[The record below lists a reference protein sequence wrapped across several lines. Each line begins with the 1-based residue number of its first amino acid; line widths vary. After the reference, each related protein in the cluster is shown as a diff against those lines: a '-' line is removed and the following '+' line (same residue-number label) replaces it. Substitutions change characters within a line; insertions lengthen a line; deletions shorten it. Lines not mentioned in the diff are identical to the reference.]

1 MNRMLERCAGLDV
14 HKRTVVATARIPDGA
29 GGRQVITHTFG
40 TTTTDLL
47 GLRDW
52 LDALAVT
59 HVAMESTGVYW
70 KPIFY
75 VLEDGFT
82 VLLVNAQHLKHVPG
96 RKSDVQDSAW
106 IAQLLENG
114 LLRGSFVP
122 PVPIRDLRDLT
133 RYRKKQIQER
143 TREVNR
149 LQKVLEEAGLKL
161 TSVLSD
167 IMGLSG
173 RAMVTA
179 LAGGMTDPA
188 AIADLARGRLRGKL
202 PALRQALQGR
212 FRPHHAFLL
221 EQILAKID
229 FLEEVIAA
237 CSTRIAEQF
246 LPFAAP
252 MQRLQTIPGVKQ
264 RTAEVI
270 VAETGADM
278 SRFPSD
284 GHLCS
289 WAGVCPGQ
297 EESAGKRR
305 VTRTRHGNPALRM
318 ALIEAA
324 TAASRTKA
332 TALSALYQRIKRRRG
347 HQRAVVAVAHQILTI
362 AYHILARDT
371 TYEEL
376 GANYF
381 QQRHR
386 DRSIRRHVQQLEQLG
401 YHVTIAPAA

>member
-1 MNRMLERCAGLDV
+1 MNAMVERCAGLDV
-14 HKRTVVATARIPDGA
+14 HKRTVVATARVPDGA

-40 TTTTDLL
+40 TTTADLL
-47 GLRDW
+47 ALRDW
-52 LDALAVT
+52 LVSLSVT

-70 KPIFY
+70 KPVFY
-75 VLEDGFT
+75 VLEDGLT

-96 RKSDVQDSAW
+96 RKSDVIDSAW
-106 IAQLLENG
+106 IAQLLETG

-122 PVPIRDLRDLT
+122 PTPIRDLRDLT
-133 RYRKKQIQER
+133 RYRKRQIQER

-149 LQKVLEEAGLKL
+149 LQKTLEEAGLKL

-173 RAMVTA
+173 RAMVQA
-179 LAGGMTDPA
+179 LAGGTTDPA
-188 AIADLARGRLRGKL
+188 VIAELARGRLRGKL
-202 PALRQALQGR
+202 PALRQALHGR

-229 FLEEVIAA
+229 FLEEIIAA
-237 CSTRIAEQF
+237 CSARIDE
-246 LPFAAP
+246 LLIPFAAKAD
-252 MQRLQTIPGVKQ
+252 QLATIPGVKR

-270 VAETGADM
+270 LAETGGDM

-289 WAGVCPGQ
+289 WGGLCPGQ
-297 EESAGKRR
+297 EESAGKRQR
-305 VTRTRHGNPALRM
+305 PRTRPGNPMLRM
-318 ALIEAA
+318 ALIEAG
-324 TAASRTKA
+324 TAASRTKN
-332 TALSALYQRIKRRRG
+332 TALSALYHRIKRHRG
-347 HQRAVVAVAHQILTI
+347 HKKAVVAVAHQILTI
-362 AYHILARDT
+362 TYHLLARGT

-386 DRSIRRHVQQLEQLG
+386 ERHARRYVRQLEQLG
-401 YHVTIAPAA
+401 YHVTLAPAA

>member
-1 MNRMLERCAGLDV
+1 MNAMIERCAGLDV
-14 HKRTVVATARIPDGA
+14 HKRSVMATARIPDGA
-29 GGRQVITHTFG
+29 GGRQVIPHTFG
-40 TTTTDLL
+40 TTTADLL
-47 GLRDW
+47 ALRDW
-52 LDALAVT
+52 LASLGVT

-70 KPIFY
+70 KPVFY
-75 VLEDGFT
+75 VLEDAFT

-122 PVPIRDLRDLT
+122 PTPIRDLRDLT
-133 RYRKKQIQER
+133 RYRKRQIQER

-161 TSVLSD
+161 TCVVSD
-167 IMGLSG
+167 IMGMSG
-173 RAMVTA
+173 RAMVHA
-179 LAGGMTDPA
+179 LAGGTTDPA

-237 CSTRIAEQF
+237 CSARIDDLL
-246 LPFAAP
+246 LPFGLMP
-252 MQRLQTIPGVKQ
+252 TRLETIPGVKR

-270 VAETGADM
+270 LAETGGDM
-278 SRFPSD
+278 TRFPTD
-284 GHLCS
+284 NHLCS
-289 WAGVCPGQ
+289 WGGVCPGQ
-297 EESAGKRR
+297 EESAGKRQR
-305 VTRTRHGNPALRM
+305 TRTRPGNRMLRM

-324 TAASRTKA
+324 TAASRTKG
-332 TALSALYQRIKRRRG
+332 TALSALYQRIKRHRG
-347 HQRAVVAVAHQILTI
+347 HKKAVVAVAHQILKI
-362 AYHILARDT
+362 AYHILARET
-371 TYEEL
+371 TYQEL
-376 GANYF
+376 GADYF
-381 QQRHR
+381 HR
-386 DRSIRRHVQQLEQLG
+386 RYRERNVRRHVRQLEQLG
-401 YHVTIAPAA
+401 YHVTLAPAA

>member
-40 TTTTDLL
+40 TTTADLL

-52 LDALAVT
+52 LESLLVT

-149 LQKVLEEAGLKL
+149 LQKVLEEASLKL
-161 TSVLSD
+161 TSVVSD

-173 RAMVTA
+173 RAMVKA
-179 LAGGMTDPA
+179 LAGGTTDPV

-229 FLEEVIAA
+229 FLEEIIAA
-237 CSTRIAEQF
+237 CNARIAEQ
-246 LPFAAP
+246 LIPFGGP
-252 MQRLQTIPGVKQ
+252 MACLQTIPGVKQ

-270 VAETGADM
+270 VAETGGDM
-278 SRFPSD
+278 TQFPSD

-289 WAGVCPGQ
+289 WGGVCPGQ

-376 GANYF
+376 GPNYF

-386 DRSIRRHVQQLEQLG
+386 ERNARRHVRQLEELG
-401 YHVTIAPAA
+401 YHVTLAPAA

>member
-14 HKRTVVATARIPDGA
+14 HKRSVVATARIPDGA

-40 TTTTDLL
+40 TTTADLL

-52 LDALAVT
+52 LEHLAVT

-75 VLEDGFT
+75 VLEEGFT

-173 RAMVTA
+173 RAMLKA
-179 LAGGMTDPA
+179 LADGTTDPTV
-188 AIADLARGRLRGKL
+188 IADLARGRLRGKL

-229 FLEEVIAA
+229 FL
-237 CSTRIAEQF
+237 AEIGVQCPDYRATH
-246 LPFAAP
+246 PFRWADGTP
-252 MQRLQTIPGVKQ
+252 PDDSGSQT
-264 RTAEVI
+264 T
-270 VAETGADM
+270 
-278 SRFPSD
+278 D
-284 GHLCS
+284 G
-289 WAGVCPGQ
+289 
-297 EESAGKRR
+297 
-305 VTRTRHGNPALRM
+305 
-318 ALIEAA
+318 
-324 TAASRTKA
+324 
-332 TALSALYQRIKRRRG
+332 
-347 HQRAVVAVAHQILTI
+347 
-362 AYHILARDT
+362 
-371 TYEEL
+371 
-376 GANYF
+376 
-381 QQRHR
+381 
-386 DRSIRRHVQQLEQLG
+386 
-401 YHVTIAPAA
+401 

>member
-1 MNRMLERCAGLDV
+1 MNTLLERCAGLDV
-14 HKRTVVATARIPDGA
+14 HKRSVVATARIPDGA
-29 GGRQVITHTFG
+29 GGRQVITHSFG
-40 TTTTDLL
+40 TTTVDLL

-52 LDALAVT
+52 LVSLAVT

-75 VLEDGFT
+75 VLEDGFS

-173 RAMVTA
+173 RAMVKA
-179 LAGGMTDPA
+179 LAKGTTDPA
-188 AIADLARGRLRGKL
+188 VIADLARGRLRGKL

-237 CSTRIAEQF
+237 CSARIDEQ
-246 LPFAAP
+246 LAPFVAP
-252 MQRLQTIPGVKQ
+252 MTRLQTIPGVKQ

-270 VAETGADM
+270 MAETGGDM
-278 SRFPSD
+278 TQFPSD

-289 WAGVCPGQ
+289 WGGVCPGQ

-305 VTRTRHGNPALRM
+305 VTSTRHGNPALRM

-324 TAASRTKA
+324 TAASHTKA
-332 TALSALYQRIKRRRG
+332 SALSALYQRIKRRRG

-362 AYHILARDT
+362 AYYILSRET
-371 TYEEL
+371 TYHEL
-376 GANYF
+376 GPNYF
-381 QQRHR
+381 QKRHR
-386 DRSIRRHVQQLEQLG
+386 DRTIRQHVRQLEQLG
-401 YHVTIAPAA
+401 YHVTITPAA

>member
-1 MNRMLERCAGLDV
+1 MDRILERCAGLDV

-40 TTTTDLL
+40 TTTADLL

-52 LDALAVT
+52 LESLAVT

-173 RAMVTA
+173 RAMVKA
-179 LAGGMTDPA
+179 LAGGTTDPA
-188 AIADLARGRLRGKL
+188 VIADLARGRLRGKL

-237 CSTRIAEQF
+237 CSARIAEQ
-246 LPFAAP
+246 LTPFVAA
-252 MQRLQTIPGVKQ
+252 MARLQTIPGVKQ

-270 VAETGADM
+270 VAETGGDM
-278 SRFPSD
+278 TQFPSD

-289 WAGVCPGQ
+289 WGGVCPGQ

-362 AYHILARDT
+362 AYHTLVRET

-376 GANYF
+376 GSDYF

-386 DRSIRRHVQQLEQLG
+386 ERNARRHVRLLEQLG
-401 YHVTIAPAA
+401 YHVTLAPAA

>member
-1 MNRMLERCAGLDV
+1 MNRILERCAGLDV
-14 HKRTVVATARIPDGA
+14 HKRSVVATVRIPDGA
-29 GGRQVITHTFG
+29 GGRQVITHSFG
-40 TTTTDLL
+40 TTTADLL
-47 GLRDW
+47 GLHDW
-52 LDALAVT
+52 LVSLAVT
-59 HVAMESTGVYW
+59 HAAMESTGVYW

-75 VLEDGFT
+75 VLEDDFT

-173 RAMVTA
+173 RAMVKA
-179 LAGGMTDPA
+179 LAGGTTDPA
-188 AIADLARGRLRGKL
+188 VIADLARGRLRGKL

-237 CSTRIAEQF
+237 CGARIAEH
-246 LPFAAP
+246 LTPFAAP
-252 MQRLQTIPGVKQ
+252 MARLQTIPGVKQ

-270 VAETGADM
+270 LAETGGDM
-278 SRFPSD
+278 TQFPSD

-289 WAGVCPGQ
+289 WGGVCPGQ

-318 ALIEAA
+318 ALIEAG

-362 AYHILARDT
+362 AYHILARET

-376 GANYF
+376 GADYF

-386 DRSIRRHVQQLEQLG
+386 DRTIRQHVHQLEQLG

>member
-52 LDALAVT
+52 LEGLAVT

-70 KPIFY
+70 KPIFF

-173 RAMVTA
+173 RAMVAA
-179 LAGGMTDPA
+179 LAGGTTDPA

-229 FLEEVIAA
+229 FLEDIIAA
-237 CSTRIAEQF
+237 CSARVAEQ
-246 LPFAAP
+246 LRPFAAP
-252 MQRLQTIPGVKQ
+252 MERLQTIPGVKQ

-278 SRFPSD
+278 SQFPTD

-332 TALSALYQRIKRRRG
+332 TALSALYQRIRRRRG

-362 AYHILARDT
+362 AYHILARET

-376 GANYF
+376 GADYF

-386 DRSIRRHVQQLEQLG
+386 DRAIRRHVQQLEQLG

>member
-14 HKRTVVATARIPDGA
+14 HKRSVVATARIPDGA

-40 TTTTDLL
+40 TTTADLL

-52 LDALAVT
+52 LEHLAVT

-75 VLEDGFT
+75 VLEEGFT

-173 RAMVTA
+173 RAMLKA
-179 LAGGMTDPA
+179 LADGTTDPTV
-188 AIADLARGRLRGKL
+188 IADLARGRLRGKL

-229 FLEEVIAA
+229 FLEEIIAA
-237 CSTRIAEQF
+237 CSARIGEQ
-246 LPFAAP
+246 LIPFVGP
-252 MQRLQTIPGVKQ
+252 MARLQTIPGVKQ

-270 VAETGADM
+270 VAETGGDM
-278 SRFPSD
+278 TQFPSD

-289 WAGVCPGQ
+289 WGGVCPGQ

-376 GANYF
+376 GPDYF
-381 QQRHR
+381 QHRHR
-386 DRSIRRHVQQLEQLG
+386 ERNARRHVRQLEELG
-401 YHVTIAPAA
+401 YHVTLAPAA

>member
-1 MNRMLERCAGLDV
+1 
-14 HKRTVVATARIPDGA
+14 
-29 GGRQVITHTFG
+29 
-40 TTTTDLL
+40 
-47 GLRDW
+47 
-52 LDALAVT
+52 
-59 HVAMESTGVYW
+59 
-70 KPIFY
+70 
-75 VLEDGFT
+75 
-82 VLLVNAQHLKHVPG
+82 
-96 RKSDVQDSAW
+96 
-106 IAQLLENG
+106 LLENG

-122 PVPIRDLRDLT
+122 PVLIRDLRDLT

-143 TREVNR
+143 AREVNR

-173 RAMVTA
+173 RAMVKA
-179 LAGGMTDPA
+179 LAGGTTDPA
-188 AIADLARGRLRGKL
+188 VIADLARGRLRGKL

-237 CSTRIAEQF
+237 CSARIGEQ
-246 LPFAAP
+246 LTPFVAP
-252 MQRLQTIPGVKQ
+252 MARLQTIPGVKQ

-270 VAETGADM
+270 VAETGGDM
-278 SRFPSD
+278 TQFPSD

-289 WAGVCPGQ
+289 WGGVCPGQ

-362 AYHILARDT
+362 AYHILARET

-376 GANYF
+376 GPDYF

-386 DRSIRRHVQQLEQLG
+386 ERNARRHVRQLEQLG
-401 YHVTIAPAA
+401 YRVTLAPAA

>member
-14 HKRTVVATARIPDGA
+14 HKRTVVATARIPDGV

-40 TTTTDLL
+40 TTTADLL

-52 LDALAVT
+52 LERLAVT
-59 HVAMESTGVYW
+59 HVAMESTGGYW

-114 LLRGSFVP
+114 LLGGSFVP

-173 RAMVTA
+173 RAMVKA
-179 LAGGMTDPA
+179 LAGGTTDPA
-188 AIADLARGRLRGKL
+188 VIADLARGRLRGKL

-237 CSTRIAEQF
+237 CSARIAEQ
-246 LPFAAP
+246 LTPFGAP
-252 MQRLQTIPGVKQ
+252 MARLQTIPGVKQ

-270 VAETGADM
+270 VAETGGDM
-278 SRFPSD
+278 TQFPSA

-289 WAGVCPGQ
+289 WGGVCPGQ

-362 AYHILARDT
+362 AYHILARET

-376 GANYF
+376 GPNYF

-386 DRSIRRHVQQLEQLG
+386 ERNARRHVRQLEQLG
-401 YHVTIAPAA
+401 YHVTLAPAA

>member
-1 MNRMLERCAGLDV
+1 MNTMLERCAGLDV
-14 HKRTVVATARIPDGA
+14 HKRSVAATARIPDGA
-29 GGRQVITHTFG
+29 GGRQVITHSFG
-40 TTTTDLL
+40 TTTVDLL
-47 GLRDW
+47 GLHDW
-52 LDALAVT
+52 LVSLAVT

-173 RAMVTA
+173 RAMVKA
-179 LAGGMTDPA
+179 LAGGTTEPSV
-188 AIADLARGRLRGKL
+188 IADLARGRLRGKL

-237 CSTRIAEQF
+237 CSARIDEQ
-246 LPFAAP
+246 LTPFVAP
-252 MQRLQTIPGVKQ
+252 MGRLQTIPGVKQ

-270 VAETGADM
+270 MAETGGDM
-278 SRFPSD
+278 TQFPSD

-289 WAGVCPGQ
+289 WGGVCPGQ
-297 EESAGKRR
+297 DESAGKRR
-305 VTRTRHGNPALRM
+305 VTSTRHGNPALRM

-362 AYHILARDT
+362 AYHLLARET

-376 GANYF
+376 GPDYF

-386 DRSIRRHVQQLEQLG
+386 DRTIRQHVRQLEQLG
-401 YHVTIAPAA
+401 YRVTIAPAA

>member
-14 HKRTVVATARIPDGA
+14 HKRSVAATARIPDGA

-40 TTTTDLL
+40 TTTADLL

-52 LDALAVT
+52 LESLAVT

-75 VLEDGFT
+75 VLEEGFT

-173 RAMVTA
+173 RAMVKA
-179 LAGGMTDPA
+179 LAGGTTDPA

-229 FLEEVIAA
+229 FLEEVIATCGA
-237 CSTRIAEQF
+237 RIAEQ
-246 LPFAAP
+246 LSPFAAP
-252 MQRLQTIPGVKQ
+252 LARLQTIPGVKQ

-270 VAETGADM
+270 LAETGGDM
-278 SRFPSD
+278 TQFPSD
-284 GHLCS
+284 RHLCS
-289 WAGVCPGQ
+289 WGGVCPGQ
-297 EESAGKRR
+297 DESAGKRR
-305 VTRTRHGNPALRM
+305 ATRTRHGNPALRM

-362 AYHILARDT
+362 AYHLLARDT

-376 GANYF
+376 GPDYF

-386 DRSIRRHVQQLEQLG
+386 ERHTRRYVRQLEQLG
-401 YHVTIAPAA
+401 YRVTLAPAA

>member
-14 HKRTVVATARIPDGA
+14 HKRSVVATARIPDGA
-29 GGRQVITHTFG
+29 GGRQVITHSFG
-40 TTTTDLL
+40 TTTADLL

-52 LDALAVT
+52 LESLAVT

-70 KPIFY
+70 KPVFY

-173 RAMVTA
+173 RAMVKA
-179 LAGGMTDPA
+179 LAGGTTDPA
-188 AIADLARGRLRGKL
+188 VIADLARGRLRGKL

-237 CSTRIAEQF
+237 CSARIAEQ
-246 LPFAAP
+246 LTPFVAP
-252 MQRLQTIPGVKQ
+252 MERLQTIPGVKQ

-270 VAETGADM
+270 VAETGGDM
-278 SRFPSD
+278 TQFPSD

-289 WAGVCPGQ
+289 WGGVCPGQ

-362 AYHILARDT
+362 AYHILARET

-376 GANYF
+376 GPDDF

-386 DRSIRRHVQQLEQLG
+386 ERNARRHVRQLEQLG
-401 YHVTIAPAA
+401 YRVTLAPAA

>member
-1 MNRMLERCAGLDV
+1 MTTLLERCAGLDV
-14 HKRTVVATARIPDGA
+14 HKRRVVATARIPDGA
-29 GGRQVITHTFG
+29 GGRQVITHSFG
-40 TTTTDLL
+40 TTTVDLL
-47 GLRDW
+47 SLRDW
-52 LDALAVT
+52 LVSLAVT

-122 PVPIRDLRDLT
+122 PVAIRDLRDLT
-133 RYRKKQIQER
+133 RYRKRQIQER

-173 RAMVTA
+173 RAMVKA
-179 LAGGMTDPA
+179 LAGGTTDPA
-188 AIADLARGRLRGKL
+188 VIADLARGRLRGKL

-237 CSTRIAEQF
+237 CSARIDEQ
-246 LPFAAP
+246 LVPFVAP
-252 MQRLQTIPGVKQ
+252 MARLQTIPGVKQ

-270 VAETGADM
+270 VAETGGDM
-278 SRFPSD
+278 TQFPSD

-289 WAGVCPGQ
+289 WGGVVPGR
-297 EESAGKRR
+297 KRAQGNGASR
-305 VTRTRHGNPALRM
+305 VH
-318 ALIEAA
+318 A
-324 TAASRTKA
+324 TA
-332 TALSALYQRIKRRRG
+332 
-347 HQRAVVAVAHQILTI
+347 ILRC
-362 AYHILARDT
+362 AWH
-371 TYEEL
+371 
-376 GANYF
+376 
-381 QQRHR
+381 
-386 DRSIRRHVQQLEQLG
+386 
-401 YHVTIAPAA
+401 

>member
-14 HKRTVVATARIPDGA
+14 HKRSVVATARIPDGV

-40 TTTTDLL
+40 TTTADLL

-52 LDALAVT
+52 LESLAVT

-173 RAMVTA
+173 RAMVRA
-179 LAGGMTDPA
+179 LAGGTTDPEV
-188 AIADLARGRLRGKL
+188 IADLARGRLRGKL

-229 FLEEVIAA
+229 FLEEVIGA
-237 CSTRIAEQF
+237 CSARIAQQ
-246 LPFAAP
+246 LSPFTASMA
-252 MQRLQTIPGVKQ
+252 RLQTIPGVKQ
-264 RTAEVI
+264 RTSEVI
-270 VAETGADM
+270 VAETGGDM
-278 SRFPSD
+278 TQFPSD

-289 WAGVCPGQ
+289 WGGVCPGQ
-297 EESAGKRR
+297 EESAGRRR

-362 AYHILARDT
+362 AYHILARET

-376 GANYF
+376 GPDYF

-386 DRSIRRHVQQLEQLG
+386 ERNARRHVRQLEQLG
-401 YHVTIAPAA
+401 YHVTLAPAA

>member
-14 HKRTVVATARIPDGA
+14 HKRSVVATARIPDGA

-40 TTTTDLL
+40 TTTADLL

-52 LDALAVT
+52 LESLAVT

-75 VLEDGFT
+75 VLEEGFT

-173 RAMVTA
+173 RAMVKA
-179 LAGGMTDPA
+179 LAGGTTDPA

-237 CSTRIAEQF
+237 CGARIAEQ
-246 LPFAAP
+246 LSPFAAP
-252 MQRLQTIPGVKQ
+252 LARLQTIPGVKQ

-270 VAETGADM
+270 LAETGGDM
-278 SRFPSD
+278 TQFPSD
-284 GHLCS
+284 RHRAVGAAS
-289 WAGVCPGQ
+289 VRA
-297 EESAGKRR
+297 
-305 VTRTRHGNPALRM
+305 RTRAPASGAPRARGM
-318 ALIEAA
+318 AILPSGWLIEAA

-347 HQRAVVAVAHQILTI
+347 HQRAIVAVAHQILTI
-362 AYHILARDT
+362 AYHLLARDT

-376 GANYF
+376 GPDYF
-381 QQRHR
+381 QRRHR
-386 DRSIRRHVQQLEQLG
+386 ERHARRHVRQLEQLG
-401 YHVTIAPAA
+401 YRVTLAPAA